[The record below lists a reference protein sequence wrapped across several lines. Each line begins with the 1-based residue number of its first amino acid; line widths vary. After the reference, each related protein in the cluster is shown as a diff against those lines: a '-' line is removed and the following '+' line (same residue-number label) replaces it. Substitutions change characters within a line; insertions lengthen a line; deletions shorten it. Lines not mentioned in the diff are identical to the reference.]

1 MDLVVEGRAYIKEKL
16 VQCCIG
22 IENGRIKSIKKLL
35 RGDEHLDFGDML
47 ILPAA
52 IDPHVHFR
60 DPGLTKKEDFQTGTV
75 SAAFGGVSCVL
86 DMPNTLPPT
95 LTPRSLEEKANT
107 ISKKAWVDYGLLG
120 GCSPKV
126 DPVAISVGV
135 AGYKLFMSSTTGNL
149 LVSNYSDIS
158 KIVSSVVGTGKVLCV
173 HAEDEKMIRYAPETN
188 LNEHDKNRPSSA
200 EASAITRLSKIREAG
215 KIHICHLSSRDGLA
229 AVEKLPFTK
238 EVAPH
243 HLLLDKR
250 SKLGSYGKVN
260 PPLRDK
266 EDREAMFEAFR
277 LMKIEVLAS
286 DHAPHTIEEKEQ
298 EFSDAPSGMPG
309 VETSLPLMLALVKK
323 DQLPLDVVIKAACE
337 RPAEIFGL
345 NKGRIEVGR
354 DADLIVVD
362 GTSMRS
368 ITAKNLHSKCGWTPF
383 ENWEAIFPYV
393 TFVRGVKIVEQGGLV
408 GERVG
413 RDIVARKR

>member
-1 MDLVVEGRAYIKEKL
+1 
-16 VQCCIG
+16 
-22 IENGRIKSIKKLL
+22 
-35 RGDEHLDFGDML
+35 
-47 ILPAA
+47 
-52 IDPHVHFR
+52 
-60 DPGLTKKEDFQTGTV
+60 
-75 SAAFGGVSCVL
+75 
-86 DMPNTLPPT
+86 
-95 LTPRSLEEKANT
+95 
-107 ISKKAWVDYGLLG
+107 
-120 GCSPKV
+120 
-126 DPVAISVGV
+126 
-135 AGYKLFMSSTTGNL
+135 
-149 LVSNYSDIS
+149 
-158 KIVSSVVGTGKVLCV
+158 
-173 HAEDEKMIRYAPETN
+173 
-188 LNEHDKNRPSSA
+188 
-200 EASAITRLSKIREAG
+200 
-215 KIHICHLSSRDGLA
+215 LSSRDGLA

>member
-1 MDLVVEGRAYIKEKL
+1 MVVEGRAYIKEKL

-60 DPGLTKKEDFQTGTV
+60 DPGLTKKEDFQTGTI

-95 LTPRSLEEKANT
+95 LTPRSLEEKT
-107 ISKKAWVDYGLLG
+107 DTVSKKAWVDYGLLG

-126 DPVAISVGV
+126 DPAAISNGV
-135 AGYKLFMSSTTGNL
+135 VGYKLFMSSTTGNL
-149 LVSNYSDIS
+149 LVSNDADVS
-158 KIVSSVVGTGKVLCV
+158 KIVTSVAGIGKVLCV
-173 HAEDEKMIRYAPETN
+173 HAEDEKMIQTAPEMN
-188 LNEHDKNRPSSA
+188 LNEHDKNRPSSV

-215 KIHICHLSSRDGLA
+215 KIHICHLSSREGLA

-250 SKLGSYGKVN
+250 SKLEAYGKVN

-266 EDREAMFEAFR
+266 GDREAVFKAFR
-277 LMKIEVLAS
+277 SGKIDVLAS

-298 EFSDAPSGMPG
+298 EFADAPSGMPG
-309 VETSLPLMLALVKK
+309 VETGFPLMLALVKK
-323 DQLPLDVVIKAACE
+323 DQLALDVLIRAACE
-337 RPAEIFGL
+337 RPAEIFGI

-362 GTSMRS
+362 GMSMGS
-368 ITAKNLHSKCGWTPF
+368 IAARNLHSKCGWTPF
-383 ENWEAIFPYV
+383 ENWDAIFPLA
-393 TFVRGVKIVEQGGLV
+393 TIVRGVKIVEEGGLV
-408 GERVG
+408 GERTG
-413 RDIVARKR
+413 RDVVAQKR

>member
-1 MDLVVEGRAYIKEKL
+1 VEGRAFVKEKL

-22 IENGRIKSIKKLL
+22 IENGRIRAIKKQL
-35 RGDEHLDFGDML
+35 RGDEHIDFGDML

-86 DMPNTLPPT
+86 DMPNTIPPT
-95 LTPRSLEEKANT
+95 LTSRSLEEQAAT
-107 ISKKAWVDYGLLG
+107 VSKKAWVDYGLLG
-120 GCSPKV
+120 GTSPKT
-126 DPVAISVGV
+126 DPAAISKGV

-149 LVSNYSDIS
+149 LVADDDDVSE
-158 KIVSSVVGTGKVLCV
+158 IVSSVSGTGKVLCV
-173 HAEDEKMIRYAPETN
+173 HAEDEGMIGNAQEMD
-188 LNEHDKNRPSSA
+188 LIEHGRNRPASA
-200 EASAITRLSKIREAG
+200 EASAIIKLSRIRGAG
-215 KIHICHLSSRDGLA
+215 SIHICHVSSKQGLDA
-229 AVEKLPFTK
+229 LANLPFTK

-250 SKLGSYGKVN
+250 SKLRSFGKVN

-266 EDREAMFEAFR
+266 EDREAVFDAFGSGR
-277 LMKIEVLAS
+277 IDVLAS

-309 VETSLPLMLALVKK
+309 VETGLPLLLALVKK
-323 DQLPLDVVIKAACE
+323 NQLRLDIVVKAACE

-345 NKGRIEVGR
+345 NKGKIEVGR
-354 DADLIVVD
+354 DADLIAVD
-362 GTSMRS
+362 SKNVMR
-368 ITAKNLHSKCGWTPF
+368 IAARNLHSKCGWTAF
-383 ENWEAIFPYV
+383 EGWEAMFPHA
-393 TFVRGVKIVEQGGLV
+393 TFLRGVKIVEEGGLV
-408 GERVG
+408 GERIG
-413 RDIVARKR
+413 RDVIARKRETPS

>member
-35 RGDEHLDFGDML
+35 RGDEHFDFGDML

-95 LTPRSLEEKANT
+95 LTPRSLEEKT
-107 ISKKAWVDYGLLG
+107 DTVSKKAWVDYGLLG

-126 DPVAISVGV
+126 DPAAISKGV
-135 AGYKLFMSSTTGNL
+135 VGYKLFMSSTTGNL
-149 LVSNYSDIS
+149 LVSNDADVS
-158 KIVSSVVGTGKVLCV
+158 KIVTSVAGIGKVLCV

-200 EASAITRLSKIREAG
+200 EASAIARLSKIREAG

-250 SKLGSYGKVN
+250 SKLEAYGKAN

-266 EDREAMFEAFR
+266 GDREAVFKAFR
-277 LMKIEVLAS
+277 SGKIDVLAS
-286 DHAPHTIEEKEQ
+286 DHAPHTIEEKER
-298 EFSDAPSGMPG
+298 EFADAPSGMPG
-309 VETSLPLMLALVKK
+309 VETGLPLMLALVKK
-323 DQLPLDVVIKAACE
+323 DQLALDVLIRAACE
-337 RPAEIFGL
+337 RPAEIFGI

-362 GTSMRS
+362 GMSMGS
-368 ITAKNLHSKCGWTPF
+368 IAARNLHSKCGWTPF
-383 ENWEAIFPYV
+383 ENWDAIFPLA
-393 TFVRGVKIVEQGGLV
+393 TIVRGVKIVEEGGLV
-408 GERVG
+408 GECTG
-413 RDIVARKR
+413 RNVVARKG